1 MSFEKI
7 TQTIKEKPYKNS
19 LLIASQIEK
28 TAKKILDARSK
39 YSDCTMAQLYG
50 ENSYLFP
57 ELLKAHEEND
67 KAVMNAY
74 GFEYGID
81 ESEIVARLF
90 KMYEKLVK
98 NK

>member
-1 MSFEKI
+1 
-7 TQTIKEKPYKNS
+7 
-19 LLIASQIEK
+19 
-28 TAKKILDARSK
+28 
-39 YSDCTMAQLYG
+39 MAQLYG